1 MIILF
6 FIFSLRISVIIVFFP
21 AVRSCHQPS
30 HAGHVAPVPTDMIRG
45 RSIILKNQTTLRTGT
60 PQRSCKTHAIQ
71 FIKPFSE
78 MKVL

>member
-21 AVRSCHQPS
+21 AVRRCHQPS

-45 RSIILKNQTTLRTGT
+45 RSIILKNQTTLRTETRRG
-60 PQRSCKTHAIQ
+60 PA
-71 FIKPFSE
+71 KPMLHNLLSLFQ
-78 MKVL
+78 K